1 MRGPKLSYP
10 IVLTV
15 EEEQEF
21 RHLLSSRKAAQGNVL
36 RARILLAAHDHP
48 EWSNAQTAATVG
60 CAVRTVWKWRQRWT
74 QKKSIADLPRSG
86 APRRFS
92 PCGAGASNGAGV

>member
-21 RHLLSSRKAAQGNVL
+21 RHLLSSRKAA
-36 RARILLAAHDHP
+36 
-48 EWSNAQTAATVG
+48 
-60 CAVRTVWKWRQRWT
+60 
-74 QKKSIADLPRSG
+74 
-86 APRRFS
+86 
-92 PCGAGASNGAGV
+92 